1 MITNML
7 FFALFVCF
15 FGFSFGLGNI
25 YGYKKGMNDGTLGL
39 KNVFQKLM
47 GDDKNVNN

>member
-25 YGYKKGMNDGTLGL
+25 YGYKKGM
-39 KNVFQKLM
+39 KNVFQKLTEV
-47 GDDKNVNN
+47 DKNVNN

>member
-1 MITNML
+1 MITYLL
-7 FFALFVCF
+7 FFALYVVLFS
-15 FGFSFGLGNI
+15 FGFGLGNI